1 MMAIVLTLTMT
12 ACGKGGS
19 DKKETDGGNGTVS
32 SGDYVYSAQPV
43 ALQDSDGFLA
53 DFNMESLTY
62 KDGRLYSSGYSY
74 SFSDSG
80 THAIANFAP
89 DGSDLQYSLLIGGGM
104 QDVLA
109 MSIGSDANYYIARVS
124 YSGDSVGFTP
134 SGGGQSGPGSEEGP
148 GGPAEAGAEVVEEGP
163 VEASEEGQAQSP
175 AAEGPLTILRFRKIL
190 RTGSRPPQTRQKA
203 TGIRQTPKRN

>member
-89 DGSDLQYSLLIGGGM
+89 DGSDLQYSLLIGGG
-104 QDVLA
+104 
-109 MSIGSDANYYIARVS
+109 I
-124 YSGDSVGFTP
+124 
-134 SGGGQSGPGSEEGP
+134 
-148 GGPAEAGAEVVEEGP
+148 
-163 VEASEEGQAQSP
+163 
-175 AAEGPLTILRFRKIL
+175 LTILTEDPGRKLLTSAL
-190 RTGSRPPQTRQKA
+190 RTMIRTSRTRKSRSRRSTLPILSASGSLPRE
-203 TGIRQTPKRN
+203 

>member
-109 MSIGSDANYYIARVS
+109 MSIGSDGNYYIARVS

-148 GGPAEAGAEVVEEGP
+148 GGADQEGPGGPAEAGAEVVEEGP
-163 VEASEEGQAQSP
+163 VERYKHLKSIETS
-175 AAEGPLTILRFRKIL
+175 K
-190 RTGSRPPQTRQKA
+190 S
-203 TGIRQTPKRN
+203 NCS

>member
-19 DKKETDGGNGTVS
+19 DKKETDGGNETVS

-104 QDVLA
+104 
-109 MSIGSDANYYIARVS
+109 
-124 YSGDSVGFTP
+124 GF
-134 SGGGQSGPGSEEGP
+134 
-148 GGPAEAGAEVVEEGP
+148 
-163 VEASEEGQAQSP
+163 
-175 AAEGPLTILRFRKIL
+175 L
-190 RTGSRPPQTRQKA
+190 
-203 TGIRQTPKRN
+203 